1 MTTMRPIPQELGKI
15 VLVLQG
21 GGALGAY
28 QVGIYEAMHEA
39 GIEPDWV
46 IGTSIGAINAALI
59 AGNPPGK
66 RMESLRTFWARV
78 EHGATQKAVRSL
90 PGIGGMMANW
100 MTVTAGIPGFF
111 RPNPP
116 AFASPFAPLGSD
128 DAGYYSTTPLA
139 ETLRELVDFDR
150 VANGSMRLT
159 VGAANV
165 RTSEMRYFDSRDER
179 LDARHVMASGAL
191 PPAFPAVRIDDELYW
206 DGGILSNTPVEA
218 VLDDFPRRSS
228 LIFAV
233 ELWNPHGAEPETIWQ
248 VQNREKDL
256 RFASRSAALI
266 RRQRELH
273 RLRHVVAELGRKL
286 PEADRGCADVEE
298 LLCHGCM
305 TRMHMVRLLVPV
317 IEGEDHTKDI
327 DFSPGGIRARC
338 EAGREAMLGVL
349 RRRPWEEPFDNLEG
363 IVLHEMS

>member
-1 MTTMRPIPQELGKI
+1 MTTTRPIPEELGKI

-28 QVGIYEAMHEA
+28 QVGVYEAMHEA

-59 AGNPPGK
+59 AGNPAER
-66 RMESLRTFWARV
+66 RMERLRAFWSRV
-78 EHGATQKAVRSL
+78 EHGPTQKAAALL
-90 PGIGGMMANW
+90 PGIGGMVANW
-100 MTVTAGIPGFF
+100 MTMTAGIPGFF
-111 RPNPP
+111 QPNPP
-116 AFASPFAPLGSD
+116 AFASPFAPLG
-128 DAGYYSTTPLA
+128 AGGASYYTTAPLA
-139 ETLRELVDFDR
+139 ETLRELVDFDL
-150 VANGSMRLT
+150 VAKGPMRLT
-159 VGAANV
+159 VGSANV
-165 RTSEMRYFDSRDER
+165 RTSQMRYFDSRDER

-191 PPAFPAVRIDDELYW
+191 PPAFPAVRIDDALYW

-256 RFASRSAALI
+256 RFASRSAELI

-273 RLRHVVAELGRKL
+273 RLRHVVAELGHML
-286 PEADRGCADVEE
+286 PEATRACGETEE
-298 LLCHGCM
+298 LLFHGCM
-305 TRMHMVRLLVPV
+305 TRMHMVQLLVPV

-327 DFSPGGIRARC
+327 DFSPGGIRARRD
-338 EAGREAMLGVL
+338 AGREAMRRVL
-349 RRRPWEEPFDNLEG
+349 RRRPWDEPFDKLEG
-363 IVLHEMS
+363 IVLHDAS